1 MKGQPMNKVLV
12 VDDDRHIRELI
23 KILLEPEGFHI
34 IEAADG
40 SEALHTM
47 ETTKVDMAILDI
59 LIPKVDGY
67 ELCREIRRY
76 YEIPILMIT
85 AKSETQDKIK
95 GFSLGTDDYLTKPF
109 DPQELVM
116 RVKALMRRYEINCS
130 GLIEIGF
137 IRLDRKTYTITIA
150 EKAPDTLPMK
160 EFELLFLLAGSPGRT
175 FSRESLIED
184 IWGFDFEGNERTLDV
199 HIGRLREKLPEEISG
214 VQIRTIRGIG
224 YRLEATQ

>member
-12 VDDDRHIRELI
+12 VDDDRHIRQLV
-23 KILLEPEGFHI
+23 KIFLEPEGFHVM
-34 IEAADG
+34 EAADG
-40 SEALHTM
+40 AEALRVM
-47 ETTKVDMAILDI
+47 ETAKVDMAILDI
-59 LIPKVDGY
+59 LMPKVDGY
-67 ELCREIRRY
+67 ELCREIRGY

-130 GLIEIGF
+130 GHIEIGF
-137 IRLDRKTYTITIA
+137 IRLDRKTYTITIGK
-150 EKAPDTLPMK
+150 ESPDTLPMK
-160 EFELLFLLAGSPGRT
+160 EFELLFMLAGSPGRT

-199 HIGRLREKLPEEISG
+199 HIGRLREKLPKEISG
-214 VQIRTIRGIG
+214 VQIRTIRGVG